1 MKITEITRWH
11 KWSTILISRYM
22 AGKAQLSSRISGRII
37 RWLEHCWFKLLEGSL
52 GWSSGALCSI
62 FVRQKIWWK
71 ENGGLGDAT
80 QHGSL
85 NVTTE
90 HHPTMR
96 YLIYNCHSKVM
107 SNSPKMGHL
116 PIPAQLIFFKKVEV
130 WVWYHQYISIPSY
143 SCSATPYNAPGR
155 SDPKPMWHGKPQRYV
170 MGKSHRR
177 TSTISFPRSQFG
189 WVHIC
194 SPCFPKK
201 YPLVN

>member
-1 MKITEITRWH
+1 MVEQ
-11 KWSTILISRYM
+11 WSIV
-22 AGKAQLSSRISGRII
+22 Q
-37 RWLEHCWFKLLEGSL
+37 FF
-52 GWSSGALCSI
+52 

-116 PIPAQLIFFKKVEV
+116 PIPAQLIFFKKRSKFEYDTINTYQYLLTLALLHHTTHQAEV
-130 WVWYHQYISIPSY
+130 IRSPWDMVNHRDMSWAKATDIPVPFFSPLDL
-143 SCSATPYNAPGR
+143 SSAEF
-155 SDPKPMWHGKPQRYV
+155 
-170 MGKSHRR
+170 
-177 TSTISFPRSQFG
+177 TS
-189 WVHIC
+189 VHHA
-194 SPCFPKK
+194 FPKNT
-201 YPLVN
+201 LW

>member
-22 AGKAQLSSRISGRII
+22 AGKTQLSSRISGRII

-116 PIPAQLIFFKKVEV
+116 PNPCSTHLFQKKSKFEYDTINTYQYLLTLALLHHTTHQAEV
-130 WVWYHQYISIPSY
+130 I
-143 SCSATPYNAPGR
+143 R
-155 SDPKPMWHGKPQRYV
+155 
-170 MGKSHRR
+170 
-177 TSTISFPRSQFG
+177 
-189 WVHIC
+189 
-194 SPCFPKK
+194 SPCDIVNHRDMSWAKATGVPVPFLSPDLSSAEFTSVHHVFPKNT
-201 YPLVN
+201 LW

>member
-22 AGKAQLSSRISGRII
+22 AGKTQLSSRISGRII

-116 PIPAQLIFFKKVEV
+116 PIPAQLIFFKKNR
-130 WVWYHQYISIPSY
+130 SLSMIPSIHINTFLLLLCY
-143 SCSATPYNAPGR
+143 TIQR
-155 SDPKPMWHGKPQRYV
+155 TRPKWSEAHV
-170 MGKSHRR
+170 
-177 TSTISFPRSQFG
+177 T
-189 WVHIC
+189 
-194 SPCFPKK
+194 
-201 YPLVN
+201 